1 MIISITNQKGGV
13 GKTTT
18 VLNLGACVA
27 SEGRQTC
34 VIDLDP
40 QSNLTSGLG
49 YTLNNINQDQL
60 SKGSIYHVL
69 IGKKT
74 IHEVTFE
81 TRIPNLSLIPAGIE
95 LAGSEIELVNTVSR
109 ETILKDA
116 LREITHKY
124 DFIFIDCPPSLGLL
138 TINALTASNE
148 VLIPVQ
154 TEYFALEGLGQLL
167 NTIKLIKSKLNQ
179 GLSIGGVVMTM
190 QDIRTNLSKQ
200 VINEIQNV
208 FGEKVYS
215 TIIPRNVRLSE
226 APSHGKAII
235 EYDPTSSGA
244 KAYTILAK
252 EFLKKHTR

>member
-1 MIISITNQKGGV
+1 MIISVTNQKGGV

-18 VLNLGACVA
+18 VINLGSCIAAEGKQVA
-27 SEGRQTC
+27 
-34 VIDLDP
+34 VLDLDP

-49 YTLNNINQDQL
+49 YTLNNVDQEQL
-60 SKGSIYHVL
+60 NKGSIYHVL
-69 IGKKT
+69 IGKRT
-74 IHEVTFE
+74 IHEVSFQ
-81 TRIPNLSLIPAGIE
+81 TRLPNLTLIPAGIE

-116 LREITHKY
+116 LSEIMHKY
-124 DFIFIDCPPSLGLL
+124 DYIFIDCPPSLGLL

-190 QDIRTNLSKQ
+190 QDSRTNLSKQ
-200 VINEIQNV
+200 VVTEIQKV
-208 FGEKVYS
+208 FGEKVYN

-235 EYDPTSSGA
+235 EYDPNSAGA
-244 KAYTILAK
+244 QAYKSLAK
-252 EFLKKHTR
+252 EFLNRHSK